1 MAYDENLAERLME
14 AVSDEPDITSRKMFG
29 GFAVMW
35 RGNMLAG
42 VMGED
47 LMARVGPHAF
57 DELLALPEAREMD
70 FTGKTMKGMVIVSG
84 SALSDEDALDEW
96 IARAKAFVATLPAK

>member
-1 MAYDENLAERLME
+1 MAYDENLAQRLIE
-14 AVSDEPDITSRKMFG
+14 AVSDEADITSRKMFG

-47 LMARVGPHAF
+47 LMARVGQDAF
-57 DELLALPEAREMD
+57 EDLLALPDAREMD
-70 FTGKTMKGMVIVSG
+70 FTGRTMKGMVIVSG
-84 SALSDEDALDEW
+84 SALSDEDALAEW